1 MKENV
6 EACHRIGKN
15 NDRVIIK
22 FSKRKECLQVLSV
35 KKDLKNL
42 DMVDIGLPENCKVF
56 VNQSLCPYYKLLWSK
71 SKKLHSMGKI
81 HNFFISNGTI
91 KIKRSEGRSSLAVTH
106 DSDFE
111 KYFPGINLSPP

>member
-1 MKENV
+1 MSPNWK
-6 EACHRIGKN
+6 K

-42 DMVDIGLPENCKVF
+42 DMIDIGLPEKCKVF
-56 VNQSLCPYYKLLWSK
+56 VNQSLCPYYKLLWPK
-71 SKKLHSMGKI
+71 SKKLHSIGKI

-91 KIKRSEGRSSLAVTH
+91 KIKRNEGSSSLAITH

-111 KYFPGINLSPP
+111 KYFPSIDLSPP

>member
-1 MKENV
+1 MLRHVTEL
-6 EACHRIGKN
+6 EKN

-42 DMVDIGLPENCKVF
+42 DMVEIGLPENCKVF

-71 SKKLHSMGKI
+71 SKK
-81 HNFFISNGTI
+81 
-91 KIKRSEGRSSLAVTH
+91 
-106 DSDFE
+106 
-111 KYFPGINLSPP
+111 